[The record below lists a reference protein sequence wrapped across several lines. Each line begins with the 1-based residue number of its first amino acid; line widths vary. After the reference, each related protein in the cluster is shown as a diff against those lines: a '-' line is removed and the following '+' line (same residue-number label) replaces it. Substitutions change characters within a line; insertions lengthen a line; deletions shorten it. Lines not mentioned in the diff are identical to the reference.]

1 MSKRKR
7 QQHKYTYGCW
17 QNPPEDIMEKIIQ
30 HLSLDDRLRLSFVC
44 KHWQS
49 FATRRDMRSA
59 PQLPLLV
66 LPHPP
71 NCQVLS
77 FASLSKGEVVCLN
90 MPKPVRGVFFHTSSK
105 GWLIMFI
112 EKGKHTQMFLL
123 NPLSG
128 VQHKLPPLKKN
139 VTFDIGFRKWKDHA
153 RQFVDKIVLSSP
165 DISECMV
172 AAFFNNHGLGVDHQ
186 ELGFCRPGDKRWIVF
201 NYFDTC
207 IGVKDILFSGNT
219 LYALLLHNDDTKSG
233 TVVAHTLTFGDHV
246 VELKFIYDIEATM
259 NRYVVHD
266 SHNSYMLESSI
277 NNEVFLIHQIL
288 DHTYPNPDPYQ
299 DIDQE
304 DLRLSGTTRSGFI
317 VYKFDF
323 ECGNHLRVQSLGDQT
338 IFLAANSSSLS
349 FRASDFKELD
359 RNCIYF
365 VTDEMISISY
375 LDTGKIRRLFPD
387 VDDLKGQKGWFT
399 PSLW

>member
-1 MSKRKR
+1 MIETRSMRKR
-7 QQHKYTYGCW
+7 NRQQNKYSYGCW

-44 KHWQS
+44 KYWQS

-66 LPHPP
+66 LPHPT

-112 EKGKHTQMFLL
+112 EKGLHTQMFML

-128 VQHKLPPLKKN
+128 VQHKLPSLKTNLTFNTTAFRIWKGQARHF
-139 VTFDIGFRKWKDHA
+139 VT
-153 RQFVDKIVLSSP
+153 KIVLSSP
-165 DISECMV
+165 NFSECIV
-172 AAFFNNHGLGVDHQ
+172 AAFFSNHGLGLDHH
-186 ELGFCRPGDKRWIVF
+186 ELGFCRPGDKSWIVF
-201 NYFDTC
+201 NFYDGY
-207 IGVKDILFSGNT
+207 ISVMDILFSGST

-246 VELKFIYDIEATM
+246 VELKFIY
-259 NRYVVHD
+259 VVHG

-277 NNEVFLIHQIL
+277 NNEVLLIHQML
-288 DHTYPNPDPYQ
+288 DHTFPNPDPYQ

-304 DLRLSGTTRSGFI
+304 DRRLSETMRSGFI

-323 ECGNHLRVQSLGDQT
+323 ECGYLLRVQSLGDQT

-349 FRASDFKELD
+349 LRASNFKELE

-365 VTDEMISISY
+365 VTDEMISIFY
-375 LDTGKIRRLFPD
+375 IDTGKIERLFPD
-387 VDDLKGQKGWFT
+387 IDDLEGHKGWFT